1 MFKFLRF
8 NFITAEGTYPKF
20 VRAFDTLGSF
30 FGLVALILG
39 VFSLA
44 CDQYDIEFELEG
56 QLKEMKDTLEGF
68 YGSTTSFVKY
78 LSMIVKALDFMVT
91 CWNTYHLRA
100 LVFWHPFFKQEVGA
114 IQLNQ
119 HMSIPHK
126 CPSHI
131 NVHREKLCV
140 PQPTVCLSCHGG

>member
-1 MFKFLRF
+1 MVMWAQRRGLASLSVYQVSILLRRLDNKF
-8 NFITAEGTYPKF
+8 
-20 VRAFDTLGSF
+20 D
-30 FGLVALILG
+30 
-39 VFSLA
+39 
-44 CDQYDIEFELEG
+44 
-56 QLKEMKDTLEGF
+56 
-68 YGSTTSFVKY
+68 
-78 LSMIVKALDFMVT
+78 
-91 CWNTYHLRA
+91 
-100 LVFWHPFFKQEVGA
+100 VFWHPFFKQEVGA

>member
-78 LSMIVKALDFMVT
+78 LSMIMKALDFKVT

-100 LVFWHPFFKQEVGA
+100 LVFWHPFF
-114 IQLNQ
+114 QLDFMN
-119 HMSIPHK
+119 
-126 CPSHI
+126 CY
-131 NVHREKLCV
+131 
-140 PQPTVCLSCHGG
+140 